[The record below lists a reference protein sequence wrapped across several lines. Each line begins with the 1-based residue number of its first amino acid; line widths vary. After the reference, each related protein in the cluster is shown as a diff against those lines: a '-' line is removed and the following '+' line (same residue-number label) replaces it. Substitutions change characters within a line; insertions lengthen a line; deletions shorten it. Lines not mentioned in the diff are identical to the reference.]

1 MEWHREFSI
10 LMIDDE
16 EDFRF
21 FLKRNLENAGD
32 YEVVTAGSGG
42 EGIEMAVAEK
52 PDIILLDISMPEM
65 SGEDVK
71 QVLSKRPE
79 TENIPVIFLT
89 ALVTEDDAGGKTMV
103 NLAGHNFISKPVATK
118 DLIGAVNKV
127 LGKS

>member
-1 MEWHREFSI
+1 METTTKV

-21 FLKRNLENAGD
+21 FLKSNLENAGD
-32 YEVVTAGSGG
+32 YEVITAESG
-42 EGIEMAVAEK
+42 ETGIELAVRER
-52 PDIILLDISMPEM
+52 PDIILLDVSMPKM

-71 QVLSKRPE
+71 QILAKRPE

-103 NLAGHNFISKPVATK
+103 NLAGHNFIAKPVATK
-118 DLIGAVNKV
+118 DLIGAIDEV
-127 LGKS
+127 LGRS